1 MARWWRFF
9 LFLAPVASV
18 DMPCALTPQTVAR
31 IHEWVHSGVDPG
43 GDAFD
48 AVHCAVV
55 RAAGGVVGG
64 LGGGAAGYSLAS
76 AFADRVGARFCGD
89 SERCRSRASTFAR
102 VAGGVVGYAVGG
114 AVGNEAASRTFGR
127 GGFFGSTSPLA
138 AVREC
143 AGRFGLAEDALTADA
158 VDEAYR
164 KRSLVDHP
172 DKKGGSNE
180 DMAKTNVCR
189 ELLRAAV
196 DEQRSFW
203 EL

>member
-1 MARWWRFF
+1 
-9 LFLAPVASV
+9 
-18 DMPCALTPQTVAR
+18 MPCALTPQTVAR
-31 IHEWVHSGVDPG
+31 IREWVHSGVDPG

-89 SERCRSRASTFAR
+89 SGDAVAASAFAR
-102 VAGGVVGYAVGG
+102 
-114 AVGNEAASRTFGR
+114 AAAA
-127 GGFFGSTSPLA
+127 SPLA